1 MNILGIIASSKLG
14 VDNGDFE
21 SIATV
26 SVGSG
31 GSSSIS
37 FTSIPA
43 TYTHLQVRGIV
54 RSNRADTGD
63 DIKINFNGVTT
74 TSYSSHILGGNG
86 SITYSYGAG
95 SNSAIF
101 AYLGI
106 PAANATANVFDAM
119 VIDVLDYANTNK
131 NKTTRLLHG
140 WDGNGNGDVELVSG
154 GFYDTTAI
162 SSISIAP
169 RYGTLFTQYSQF
181 ALYGI
186 RT

>member
-1 MNILGIIASSKLG
+1 MPILGIIASSKF
-14 VDNGDFE
+14 GDVGDYE

-74 TSYSSHILGGNG
+74 TSYSSHIVGGNG
-86 SITYSYGAG
+86 SITYGYGAG

-101 AYLGI
+101 ATSAVMRSVAI
-106 PAANATANVFDAM
+106 PV
-119 VIDVLDYANTNK
+119 
-131 NKTTRLLHG
+131 
-140 WDGNGNGDVELVSG
+140 
-154 GFYDTTAI
+154 
-162 SSISIAP
+162 
-169 RYGTLFTQYSQF
+169 
-181 ALYGI
+181 
-186 RT
+186 